1 MSQQCPYGSALAA
14 KLHGLQNVPSA
25 HPAPWRTHCSCTMAQ
40 RMGMAKAQGDR
51 AHGDVGLQNHLLKGL
66 PQHFSIHYANK
77 LKKEEK
83 KQTNSTSFITG
94 V

>member
-1 MSQQCPYGSALAA
+1 
-14 KLHGLQNVPSA
+14 
-25 HPAPWRTHCSCTMAQ
+25 MAQ
-40 RMGMAKAQGDR
+40 RVGMAKAQGDR

-83 KQTNSTSFITG
+83 KTNKQYLLHYRSVIFAQG
-94 V
+94 KG